1 MMNIKVILKLHSYFV
16 IKQNK
21 NEQRCKS
28 CGSEGVEGL
37 EEEDKLE
44 ILGNLLECWTNGGDG
59 DELGD
64 VEKDGENNDWENM
77 KE

>member
-1 MMNIKVILKLHSYFV
+1 M
-16 IKQNK
+16 
-21 NEQRCKS
+21 
-28 CGSEGVEGL
+28 

-64 VEKDGENNDWENM
+64 VEKDGENNDGKNM
-77 KE
+77 SEDDQF